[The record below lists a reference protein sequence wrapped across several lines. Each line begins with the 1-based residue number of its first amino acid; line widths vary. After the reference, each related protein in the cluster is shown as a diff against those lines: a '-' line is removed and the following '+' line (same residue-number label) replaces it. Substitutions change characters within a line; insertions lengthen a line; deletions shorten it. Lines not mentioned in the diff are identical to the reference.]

1 VTPTPSA
8 CAPLSA
14 LRVRCSADTGAQA
27 AGRRAP
33 RGGALTLGLVAALL
47 LTGCGDDPA
56 NDPANNAVPAPTP
69 SATTTSTLAP
79 TATPTAT
86 ASVVPPSVPATTP
99 ATRGPA
105 RDGDVDGDGRE
116 DRVTATQDLLT
127 VVLTSGRTLTAPVTA
142 DTEPPVQ
149 GVVDVD
155 RDGRAEVFLETTRGA
170 STAFYTPFRFD
181 GTTLAA
187 LQLGGEPALLGV
199 GGTVTHGEGFACA
212 KGVLTV
218 ASSTSEDGEGFDVTT
233 TTYAV
238 RGFALQQSGR
248 AVARGLAQGDPR
260 VAASYQVD
268 CGSVTQDG

>member
-1 VTPTPSA
+1 M
-8 CAPLSA
+8 
-14 LRVRCSADTGAQA
+14 
-27 AGRRAP
+27 RR
-33 RGGALTLGLVAALL
+33 
-47 LTGCGDDPA
+47 
-56 NDPANNAVPAPTP
+56 
-69 SATTTSTLAP
+69 
-79 TATPTAT
+79 
-86 ASVVPPSVPATTP
+86 
-99 ATRGPA
+99 PA

-127 VVLTSGRTLTAPVTA
+127 VVLTSGRTVTAPVTA

-155 RDGRAEVFLETTRGA
+155 GDGRAEVFLETTRGA
-170 STAFYTPFRFD
+170 STVFYTPFRFD
-181 GTTLAA
+181 GTTLGA

-212 KGVLTV
+212 KGTLLVT
-218 ASSTSEDGEGFDVTT
+218 SSTSDDGETFDVTS

-238 RGFALQQSGR
+238 SGFGLRQSGR
-248 AVARGLAQGDPR
+248 AVARGLAQDDPR

>member
-1 VTPTPSA
+1 M
-8 CAPLSA
+8 
-14 LRVRCSADTGAQA
+14 RVLLAV
-27 AGRRAP
+27 
-33 RGGALTLGLVAALL
+33 LLVAALA
-47 LTGCGDDPA
+47 GCSDDAADDPA
-56 NDPANNAVPAPTP
+56 NDAIPGPTP
-69 SATTTSTLAP
+69 SATTTSTSAP

-127 VVLTSGRTLTAPVTA
+127 VVLTSGRTVTAPLTA

-170 STAFYTPFRFD
+170 STVFYTPFRFD

-187 LQLGGEPALLGV
+187 LQINGEPALLGV

-212 KGVLTV
+212 KGLLMV
-218 ASSTSEDGEGFDVTT
+218 ATSTSEDGERFDVTT

-248 AVARGLAQGDPR
+248 AVARALAQGDPR